1 VATLKRLFLQLDH
14 LIRHRAARSVLW
26 LDELRRDSSY
36 AVRTLTRAPGFTAIG
51 LAVLA
56 LGLGA
61 SLAMFAVADATALR
75 GLPFDHADRLVA
87 LADAGADGSVEG
99 VTPQDFLDWRSRQD
113 AFAGLA
119 ASGYGSLSLKRE
131 GDAPPEILEGLR
143 VTNQFFE
150 TLRVRPVLG
159 RTFDSTSETP
169 AGSGVVLISYAL
181 WQRRF
186 GGRPDVLRAIL
197 PGQRRDFEIIG
208 VMPEGFTYP
217 AGAMV
222 PTDLWMPVVFA
233 PEDRVRGSDI
243 SRSLAVV
250 GRLKDGVGIDTA
262 RAEILAITQALAASS
277 PRWFE
282 GRHTLAEPLHA
293 FLTRGVHTWMVMLLG
308 AVSCVLLIAGVN
320 AANLLVARAT
330 AREHELGVRAALGGS
345 SWDLARV
352 LLAESLVL
360 SMTGAAL
367 GLVLGSAAIRL
378 LRSSLPTDLP
388 GLANVGVDM
397 RAVLALMTAAVVVG
411 VTCGLAP
418 VLAAGRSSR
427 ASLLS
432 QSGRTRTAS
441 VKQGRLRSAFIVIEV
456 GLAVMLLVGAGL
468 FLTSFARV
476 SDVDLGL
483 DYHHVLTLRVRP
495 LDVARTPDEIARLS
509 TAHRVAFEQILAASR
524 AIPGVEEAALVE
536 SGLPLR
542 GDLVTVDVQVPGRV
556 LPRGLEVEATHVSSD
571 YFHLLRIALRRGRS
585 FDDNDRESSTPVVI
599 LNDTAARVLFAD
611 IDPIGKVIGLGGHPF
626 AVVGVVGDIHRD
638 GPEVPPNRQAYLP
651 FGQGQVGGATIVVR
665 TARTDAAMASPL
677 ARAAWNAFPNVPLTG
692 VVSLESYL
700 TAMLSPRR
708 LNRLLLGLF
717 GGLGLAIATIGI
729 YAVTSFVVMQR
740 RREIGIRLALGA
752 QRSAVLRTVVG
763 DSLRPV
769 ALGMATGLGSAWFSA
784 TVLQRFLFAVSPHA
798 GFVYVSAAGI
808 SVGAG
813 IIAALGPA
821 RRAAQVDPLAS
832 LRAE

>member
-1 VATLKRLFLQLDH
+1 M
-14 LIRHRAARSVLW
+14 SGLW
-26 LDELRRDSSY
+26 WMDVRR
-36 AVRTLTRAPGFTAIG
+36 AVRGLAATPAFTAIG
-51 LAVLA
+51 LAVLS

-61 SLAMFAVADATALR
+61 STAMFSVADATALR
-75 GLPFDHADRLVA
+75 GLPFDRSSRLIA
-87 LADAGADGSVEG
+87 IADAGPDGFVEG
-99 VTPQDFLDWRSRQD
+99 VTPPDFLDWRDRQD
-113 AFAGLA
+113 VFAGLA
-119 ASGYGSLSLKRE
+119 ASGYGGLSLKRV

-159 RTFDSTSETP
+159 RTFDATSETA
-169 AGSGVVLISYAL
+169 AGSGVVLISYSL

-186 GGRPDVLRAIL
+186 GGRSGVLGAVL

-208 VMPEGFTYP
+208 VMPAGFTYP
-217 AGAMV
+217 AGAIV
-222 PTDLWMPVVFA
+222 PTDVWMPVVFA

-243 SRSLAVV
+243 SHSLAVI
-250 GRLKDGVGIDTA
+250 GRLKDGVDIAAA
-262 RAEILAITQALAASS
+262 RGEIAGVTQALAAAS

-282 GRHTLAEPLHA
+282 GRRVVIEPLHA
-293 FLTRGVHTWMVMLLG
+293 FLTRGVHSWMVMLLG

-320 AANLLVARAT
+320 AANLLIARAT

-360 SMTGAAL
+360 SLTGAVVGLAL
-367 GLVLGSAAIRL
+367 GWAAIRL
-378 LRSSLPTDLP
+378 LESSLPTELP
-388 GLANVGVDM
+388 GLANVAVDA
-397 RAVLALMTAAVVVG
+397 RVVLAVLTAAFVIG

-418 VLAAGRSSR
+418 MLSVGRGSR
-427 ASLLS
+427 ATLLS

-441 VKQGRLRSAFIVIEV
+441 VRQGRLRSAFIAIEV

-495 LDVARTPDEIARLS
+495 LDLPRTPDERAQLS
-509 TAHRVAFEQILAASR
+509 AAHRVAFQSMLAASR
-524 AIPGVEEAALVE
+524 AIPGVEEAAIVE

-542 GDLVTVDVQVPGRV
+542 GDLVTVDVQVAGRV
-556 LPRGLEVEATHVSSD
+556 LPPNMDVEATHVSPA
-571 YFHLLRIALRRGRS
+571 YFHLLRIPLRRGRG
-585 FDDNDRESSTPVVI
+585 FGDDDRVGSTPVVI
-599 LNDTAARVLFAD
+599 LNETAARAFFAD
-611 IDPIGKVIGLGGHPF
+611 SDPVGKTIGLGGHPF

-665 TARTDAAMASPL
+665 TMREETAMTAPL
-677 ARAAWNAFPNVPLTG
+677 ERAAWNEFPNVPLTG
-692 VVSLESYL
+692 VVALESYL
-700 TAMLSPRR
+700 TAMLAPRR
-708 LNRLLLGLF
+708 LNMLLLGLF

-729 YAVTSFVVMQR
+729 YAVTAFVVMQR
-740 RREIGIRLALGA
+740 TREIGIRLALGA
-752 QRSAVLRTVVG
+752 QRSAVLRTVIG
-763 DSLRPV
+763 SSLRPI
-769 ALGMATGLGSAWFSA
+769 ALGLMAGLAAAWLSA

-798 GFVYVSAAGI
+798 ALVYVIAAAISLSAGI
-808 SVGAG
+808 
-813 IIAALGPA
+813 AAASGPA
-821 RRAAQVDPLAS
+821 RRAALIDPLTS
-832 LRAE
+832 LRTE